1 MNEFLNKTPEYN
13 TDLPPPHSPLLIENT
28 ITETNVD
35 ILDKISQSTIKPTY
49 NTSIK
54 YSLPLKKIYCKIII
68 PLIIIIIIIFKLNN
82 YLLIKYTTLNLK

>member
-68 PLIIIIIIIFKLNN
+68 PLIIIIIIIFTLNN

>member
-1 MNEFLNKTPEYN
+1 MNELLNKTPKYN

-35 ILDKISQSTIKPTY
+35 YLEKSTIKPTY
-49 NTSIK
+49 NTTIK

-68 PLIIIIIIIFKLNN
+68 PLIIIIIILFTLNN